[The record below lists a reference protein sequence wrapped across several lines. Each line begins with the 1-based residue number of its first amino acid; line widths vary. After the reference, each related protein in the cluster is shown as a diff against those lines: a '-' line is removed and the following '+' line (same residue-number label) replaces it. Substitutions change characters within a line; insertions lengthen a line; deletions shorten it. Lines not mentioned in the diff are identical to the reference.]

1 MESPSHPLTP
11 RTTETEHSFELPR
24 LTSLLRHA
32 APGLFEGVIAPVAAF
47 YLGMLALGYHGA
59 MVAAIAWVYGG
70 IGYRLVRRKKVPGTL
85 VLAAVG
91 ITVRAIMAV
100 LTGSMVVYFLQPTLS
115 TLMVAVAFLC
125 SVLLRRPLA
134 LKLATDFL
142 PMPAAFI
149 RHTRVRR
156 FFQQISLLWSM
167 VLLTNTA
174 VSLWLLLSQSIA
186 DFLWLRTTIGMGL
199 GAAAVGISVLGFRR
213 CLRHLELAE
222 KV

>member
-1 MESPSHPLTP
+1 MDSHLQP
-11 RTTETEHSFELPR
+11 RTSDSLELPR
-24 LTSLLRHA
+24 LTALLRHA
-32 APGLFEGVIAPVAAF
+32 APGLAEGVIAPVIAF
-47 YLGMLALGYHGA
+47 YLGLFVLGYRGA
-59 MVAAIAWVYGG
+59 VIAAIAWVYGG
-70 IGYRLVRRKKVPGTL
+70 IICRLVRRKKVPGTL
-85 VLAAVG
+85 MLAAVG
-91 ITVRAIMAV
+91 ITVRAAMAL

-115 TLMVAVAFLC
+115 TLVMAVTFLC

-134 LKLATDFL
+134 LKLATDLL

-167 VLLTNTA
+167 VLLANTA

-186 DFLWLRTTIGMGL
+186 DFLWLRTTIGMSL

-213 CLRHLELAE
+213 CLRHVDLSETAA
-222 KV
+222 VS